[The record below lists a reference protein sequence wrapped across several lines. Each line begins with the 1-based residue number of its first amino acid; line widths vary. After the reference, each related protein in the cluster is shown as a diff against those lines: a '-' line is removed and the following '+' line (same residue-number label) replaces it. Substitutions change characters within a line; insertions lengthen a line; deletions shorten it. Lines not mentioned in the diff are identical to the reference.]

1 MRYRALM
8 FSFLLSAG
16 VVCLGGLLSGHAE
29 VSAATLIEDLVFKAY
44 RGVKIGM
51 TAAEARTTLGNP
63 KEKSDT
69 EDLFEPADDEEAR
82 VFYDG
87 NGKVRAISVMYT
99 GDISKAP
106 KPKAVVGEDVP
117 ARADGGMFKRV
128 EYEKQGYWV
137 SYVKVAGDSPMIII
151 TMQAI

>member
-1 MRYRALM
+1 M
-8 FSFLLSAG
+8 FSFLLTAG
-16 VVCLGGLLSGHAE
+16 VICLGGLQNSVAGVGAI
-29 VSAATLIEDLVFKAY
+29 TEDPVFKAY
-44 RGVKIGM
+44 RGVAIGM
-51 TAAEARTTLGNP
+51 SAVEARAALGEP

-69 EDLFEPADDEEAR
+69 EDLFEPADNEEAR

-87 NGKVRAISVMYT
+87 SGKVRAIAVMYT

-117 ARADGGMFKRV
+117 AREDGGVFKRV
-128 EYEKQGYWV
+128 EYNKQGYWI
-137 SYVKVAGDSPMIII
+137 SYVKVAGDNPMVII